1 MNIIK
6 NVLIVIPARYDS
18 SRFPGK
24 PLAEINGIPMIK
36 RTYCQALR
44 NKYTKDIIVA
54 TDSQRIVDFCNSN
67 EMNVMMTSKEC
78 QSGTDRVAEVSEKM
92 PEFDC
97 YFNLQGDEPVINERY
112 IDKCIEEFFQLY
124 PKYELITGYAKLPKR
139 RAKLP
144 ETVKVVLNKN
154 NEGIYFSRSLIP
166 HNSSQYHNHIGIYC
180 FSKKVLEAF
189 SSNPRSQNEL
199 FEQIEMIRMIELNIK
214 IKMIEV
220 EETFAVDIPSDIEKV
235 ENFLNKKTT

>member
-67 EMNVMMTSKEC
+67 EMNVIMTSKEC

-97 YFNLQGDEPVINERY
+97 YFNFRVEFWKTRVTKRINS
-112 IDKCIEEFFQLY
+112 
-124 PKYELITGYAKLPKR
+124 
-139 RAKLP
+139 
-144 ETVKVVLNKN
+144 VL
-154 NEGIYFSRSLIP
+154 SP
-166 HNSSQYHNHIGIYC
+166 H
-180 FSKKVLEAF
+180 
-189 SSNPRSQNEL
+189 PW
-199 FEQIEMIRMIELNIK
+199 
-214 IKMIEV
+214 
-220 EETFAVDIPSDIEKV
+220 
-235 ENFLNKKTT
+235 